1 MMTTLK
7 QLGEAKCTSVTEV
20 PAYNFSWEVDLES
33 PAPELPDNKSWRTT
47 GKKIIP
53 IFFSAILMLIFHK
66 LLQKVL
72 S

>member
-7 QLGEAKCTSVTEV
+7 QLGEAECTSVTEV
-20 PAYNFSWEVDLES
+20 PEYSFCWEVDLES

-53 IFFSAILMLIFHK
+53 IFLSAILMLWK
-66 LLQKVL
+66 YY
-72 S
+72 STSY